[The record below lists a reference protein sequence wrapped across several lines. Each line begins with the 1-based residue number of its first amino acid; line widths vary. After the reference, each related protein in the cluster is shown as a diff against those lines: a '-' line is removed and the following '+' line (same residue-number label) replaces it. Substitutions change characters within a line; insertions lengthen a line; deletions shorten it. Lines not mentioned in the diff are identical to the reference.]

1 MDRESTRMLL
11 QQWTFSIHRMHRHD
25 SIYAAPAFVCLF
37 QQWRIEISEKY
48 DHSVALSSDGINYML
63 YMFDGNEDLFT
74 FGSCFNWNFTCHDM
88 ELIHGDRRRLRGIN
102 SFILECYIS
111 LDTTARIVN
120 KKILWKQKLIQ
131 NSPHILVSPT
141 RTVSE
146 CSPNICWQCWRF
158 HVVNP
163 IQLPQ
168 NNQLSSD
175 NIASRSF
182 WFPNVWWPIS
192 AEDGRCSTRIHKHFP
207 PNPFWKSA

>member
-25 SIYAAPAFVCLF
+25 SIYAARLLFVYFNNEESKFRRNMIIPLLCLLMALITCCTCLTGTKICLHSV
-37 QQWRIEISEKY
+37 RVSIEISR
-48 DHSVALSSDGINYML
+48 ATIWNWFMGI
-63 YMFDGNEDLFT
+63 DVDWG
-74 FGSCFNWNFTCHDM
+74 
-88 ELIHGDRRRLRGIN
+88 
-102 SFILECYIS
+102 LECVYTRMLS
-111 LDTTARIVN
+111 LDTTARLVN

-192 AEDGRCSTRIHKHFP
+192 GWRRP
-207 PNPFWKSA
+207 LLN